1 MAGDPTFLME
11 LPLFKDFS
19 SAELAEVQ
27 SVLEPFEAEIGHVL
41 FKEGA
46 WAASMYIVVSG
57 AIEIFKPLPDNKEIV
72 LAALTSGACLGEMAL
87 VRDMYRS
94 GSARAKV
101 KSNLLV
107 LKKDR
112 LEKLS
117 GTSPTVACRLYKNI
131 SAVLADRIESL
142 NRELARTRDAA
153 QTEANKGLF
162 SRLFGS

>member
-11 LPLFKDFS
+11 LPLFKDFTS
-19 SAELAEVQ
+19 GDLTEMQ
-27 SVLEPFEAEIGHVL
+27 SVLEDLEAEVGHLL

-46 WAASMYIVVSG
+46 WAASMFLVVSG
-57 AIEIFKPLPDNKEIV
+57 AIEIFKPTGDKEIV
-72 LAALTSGACLGEMAL
+72 FATLTSGACLGEMAL

-101 KSNLLV
+101 KSHLLV

-117 GTSPTVACRLYKNI
+117 GTSPQLACRLYKNI

-153 QTEANKGLF
+153 QADQNKGLL
-162 SRLFGS
+162 SRLFGG